1 MLFMCLSDN
10 RFISPQKCRFVGIL
24 FVTSLIL
31 AALFVHA
38 DTDKNFVPSASPL
51 VSEGYAQLE
60 GGQPA
65 KALIAFEQALQADA
79 KNLSARLGQAM
90 IYAEQE
96 RHQEAFASYDVIVQ
110 HYPQHAFAW
119 NGRGLAAFNLEDFDT
134 ALTSFQMAIV
144 DQPVNGFFYES
155 LAWTQICRGEF
166 VDAAESAKK
175 ASLMYSRKGETSA
188 YPLLIAYFSYHESGD
203 AQNALRTLAYANKNK
218 PVNQWPAPVIDY
230 LSEKIGEAD
239 LISFVTNPAEET
251 EAHTYIGLY
260 LRLLGETDAA
270 DQHLQWVSQN
280 GNAQV
285 FEYTLA
291 RALNLQNNV
300 ASAIR

>member
-10 RFISPQKCRFVGIL
+10 RFTSPQKSRYVGIL
-24 FVTSLIL
+24 VITSLIL
-31 AALFVHA
+31 APLFVHA
-38 DTDKNFVPSASPL
+38 DTDTHFVPSASPL
-51 VSEGYAQLE
+51 VTEGYAQLE
-60 GGQPA
+60 SGQPA
-65 KALIAFEQALQADA
+65 KALISFEQALQTDA

-96 RHQEAFASYDVIVQ
+96 RHQEAFDSYDVIVQ

-155 LAWTQICRGEF
+155 LAWTQMCRGEF

-175 ASLMYSRKGETSA
+175 ASLMYTRKGETSA

>member
-1 MLFMCLSDN
+1 MCLSDN
-10 RFISPQKCRFVGIL
+10 RFTSPQKSRFVGIL
-24 FVTSLIL
+24 VVTSLIL
-31 AALFVHA
+31 AQLFVHA
-38 DTDKNFVPSASPL
+38 DTDNNFAPSASSL
-51 VSEGYAQLE
+51 ITEGYVQLE

-65 KALIAFEQALQADA
+65 KALIAFEQALQVDA

-90 IYAEQE
+90 IFAKQE
-96 RHQEAFASYDVIVQ
+96 RHQEAFASYDVIVE

-134 ALTSFQMAIV
+134 ALTSFQMATV

-155 LAWTQICRGEF
+155 LAWTQMCRGEF

-175 ASLMYSRKGETSA
+175 ASLMYSRKGETST

-270 DQHLQWVSQN
+270 DQHLKWVSQN
-280 GNAQV
+280 GNPQV

-291 RALNLQNNV
+291 RALHLQNSV

>member
-90 IYAEQE
+90 IHAEQE

-155 LAWTQICRGEF
+155 LAWTQMCRGEF

>member
-1 MLFMCLSDN
+1 
-10 RFISPQKCRFVGIL
+10 
-24 FVTSLIL
+24 
-31 AALFVHA
+31 
-38 DTDKNFVPSASPL
+38 VPSASPL
-51 VSEGYAQLE
+51 VTEGYAQLE

-65 KALIAFEQALQADA
+65 KALISFEQALQTDA

-96 RHQEAFASYDVIVQ
+96 RHQEAFDSYDVIVQ

-155 LAWTQICRGEF
+155 LAWTQMCRGEF

-175 ASLMYSRKGETSA
+175 ASLMYTRKGETSA

>member
-1 MLFMCLSDN
+1 MFLSDN
-10 RFISPQKCRFVGIL
+10 RFTSPQKSRFVGIL
-24 FVTSLIL
+24 VVTSLIL
-31 AALFVHA
+31 AQPSVHA

-51 VSEGYAQLE
+51 VTGGYAQLE
-60 GGQPA
+60 AGQSA

-134 ALTSFQMAIV
+134 ALTSFKMATV

-155 LAWTQICRGEF
+155 LAWTQMCRGEF

-203 AQNALRTLAYANKNK
+203 AQNALRTLEYANKNK

-280 GNAQV
+280 GNSQV

>member
-1 MLFMCLSDN
+1 MRVSDN
-10 RFISPQKCRFVGIL
+10 RFTSPQKSRFVGIL
-24 FVTSLIL
+24 VVTSLIL
-31 AALFVHA
+31 AQLFTHA
-38 DTDKNFVPSASPL
+38 DTDNNLAVIASPL
-51 VSEGYAQLE
+51 VTEGYAQLE
-60 GGQPA
+60 SGQPA
-65 KALIAFEQALQADA
+65 KALIAFEQALQTDA

-134 ALTSFQMAIV
+134 ALTSFQMATIE
-144 DQPVNGFFYES
+144 QPVNGFFYES
-155 LAWTQICRGEF
+155 LAWTQMCRGEF

-175 ASLMYSRKGETSA
+175 ASLMYTHKGETSV

-218 PVNQWPAPVIDY
+218 PVNQWPSPVIDY
-230 LSEKIGEAD
+230 LSEKISEAD

-270 DQHLQWVSQN
+270 DQHLQWVSKN
-280 GNAQV
+280 GNVQV

>member
-1 MLFMCLSDN
+1 MRLSDN
-10 RFISPQKCRFVGIL
+10 RFPYLQKSRVVSIL
-24 FVTSLIL
+24 VVTSLIL
-31 AALFVHA
+31 AQPFVHA
-38 DTDKNFVPSASPL
+38 DTGKDFVPSASPL
-51 VSEGYAQLE
+51 VTEGYSQLE
-60 GGQPA
+60 GGQSA
-65 KALIAFEQALQADA
+65 KALVAFEQALQADA

-96 RHQEAFASYDVIVQ
+96 RHQEAFASYDLIVQ
-110 HYPQHAFAW
+110 HFPKHAFAW

-134 ALTSFQMAIV
+134 ALTSFQMATA

-155 LAWTQICRGEF
+155 LAWTQMCRGEF
-166 VDAAESAKK
+166 FDAAESAKK

>member
-1 MLFMCLSDN
+1 MCLSDN
-10 RFISPQKCRFVGIL
+10 RFTSPQKCQFVGIL
-24 FVTSLIL
+24 VVTSLIL
-31 AALFVHA
+31 AQPFVNA
-38 DTDKNFVPSASPL
+38 DTDQNFVPSTSPL
-51 VSEGYAQLE
+51 ITEGYAQLE

-65 KALIAFEQALQADA
+65 KALIAFEQALQVDA

-90 IYAEQE
+90 IFAKQE
-96 RHQEAFASYDVIVQ
+96 RHQEAFTSYDVIVE

-134 ALTSFQMAIV
+134 ALTSFQMATV

-155 LAWTQICRGEF
+155 LAWTQMCRGEF
-166 VDAAESAKK
+166 IDAAESAKK
-175 ASLMYSRKGETSA
+175 ASLMYSRKGETST

-239 LISFVTNPAEET
+239 LISFVTNSAEET

-280 GNAQV
+280 GNSQV

>member
-155 LAWTQICRGEF
+155 LAWTQMCRGEF

>member
-1 MLFMCLSDN
+1 
-10 RFISPQKCRFVGIL
+10 
-24 FVTSLIL
+24 
-31 AALFVHA
+31 
-38 DTDKNFVPSASPL
+38 
-51 VSEGYAQLE
+51 
-60 GGQPA
+60 
-65 KALIAFEQALQADA
+65 
-79 KNLSARLGQAM
+79 
-90 IYAEQE
+90 
-96 RHQEAFASYDVIVQ
+96 
-110 HYPQHAFAW
+110 
-119 NGRGLAAFNLEDFDT
+119 
-134 ALTSFQMAIV
+134 MATV

-155 LAWTQICRGEF
+155 LAWTQMCRGEF

-203 AQNALRTLAYANKNK
+203 AQNALHTLGYANKNK

-280 GNAQV
+280 GNSQV

>member
-1 MLFMCLSDN
+1 MFLSDN
-10 RFISPQKCRFVGIL
+10 RFTSPQKSRFVGIL
-24 FVTSLIL
+24 VVTSLIL
-31 AALFVHA
+31 AQPSVHA

-51 VSEGYAQLE
+51 VTEGYAQLE
-60 GGQPA
+60 AGQPA

-96 RHQEAFASYDVIVQ
+96 HHQEAFASYDVIVQ

-134 ALTSFQMAIV
+134 ALTSFKMATV

-155 LAWTQICRGEF
+155 LAWTQMCRGEF

-203 AQNALRTLAYANKNK
+203 AQNALRTLEYANKNK

-280 GNAQV
+280 GNSQV

-300 ASAIR
+300 ASTIR

>member
-1 MLFMCLSDN
+1 MRLLGN
-10 RFISPQKCRFVGIL
+10 RFIPPLKSQFVGIL
-24 FVTSLIL
+24 VVTTSIL
-31 AALFVHA
+31 AQPVAHT
-38 DTDKNFVPSASPL
+38 DTDKKFTPSASPL
-51 VSEGYAQLE
+51 ITEGYAQLE
-60 GGQPA
+60 DGQPV
-65 KALIAFEQALQADA
+65 KALIAFEQALQADP

-90 IYAEQE
+90 IFAEQE

-134 ALTSFQMAIV
+134 ALTSFHMATV

-155 LAWTQICRGEF
+155 LAWTQMCRGEF
-166 VDAAESAKK
+166 SDAAESAKK
-175 ASLMYSRKGETSA
+175 ASLMYNRKGETSA
-188 YPLLIAYFSYHESGD
+188 YPLLIAYFAYHESGD
-203 AQNALRTLAYANKNK
+203 AQNALRTLSYANKNK

-230 LSEKIGEAD
+230 LSEKIGEDD
-239 LISFVTNPAEET
+239 LISFVTSPAEET

-260 LRLLGETDAA
+260 LRLLGETEAA
-270 DQHLQWVSQN
+270 DQHLKWVSQN
-280 GNAQV
+280 GNSQV

-300 ASAIR
+300 ASTTR

>member
-1 MLFMCLSDN
+1 MRVSDN
-10 RFISPQKCRFVGIL
+10 RFTSPQKSRFVGIL
-24 FVTSLIL
+24 VVTSLIL
-31 AALFVHA
+31 AQLFTHA
-38 DTDKNFVPSASPL
+38 DTDNNLAVIASPL
-51 VSEGYAQLE
+51 VTEGYAQLE
-60 GGQPA
+60 SGQPA
-65 KALIAFEQALQADA
+65 KALIAFEQALQTDA

-134 ALTSFQMAIV
+134 ALTSFQIATIE
-144 DQPVNGFFYES
+144 QPVNGFFYES
-155 LAWTQICRGEF
+155 LAWTQMCRGEF

-175 ASLMYSRKGETSA
+175 ASLMYTHKGETSV

-230 LSEKIGEAD
+230 LSEKISEAD

-270 DQHLQWVSQN
+270 DQHLQWVSKN
-280 GNAQV
+280 GNVQV

>member
-1 MLFMCLSDN
+1 MFLSDN
-10 RFISPQKCRFVGIL
+10 RFTSPQKSRFVGIL
-24 FVTSLIL
+24 VVTSLIL
-31 AALFVHA
+31 AQPSVHA

-51 VSEGYAQLE
+51 VTEGYAQLE

-65 KALIAFEQALQADA
+65 KALISFEQALQADA

-134 ALTSFQMAIV
+134 ALTSFKMATV

-155 LAWTQICRGEF
+155 LAWTQMCRGEF

-203 AQNALRTLAYANKNK
+203 AQNALRTLEYANKNK

-280 GNAQV
+280 GNSQV

>member
-1 MLFMCLSDN
+1 MFLSDN
-10 RFISPQKCRFVGIL
+10 RFTSPQKSRFVGIL
-24 FVTSLIL
+24 VVTSLIL
-31 AALFVHA
+31 AQPSVHA
-38 DTDKNFVPSASPL
+38 DTDKKFVPSASPL
-51 VSEGYAQLE
+51 VTEGYAQLE

-134 ALTSFQMAIV
+134 ALTSFKMATV

-155 LAWTQICRGEF
+155 LAWTQMCRGEF

-203 AQNALRTLAYANKNK
+203 AQNALRTLEYANKNK

-280 GNAQV
+280 GNSQV

>member
-1 MLFMCLSDN
+1 MRVSDN
-10 RFISPQKCRFVGIL
+10 RFTSPQKSRFVGIL
-24 FVTSLIL
+24 VVTSLIL
-31 AALFVHA
+31 AQLFTHA
-38 DTDKNFVPSASPL
+38 YTDNNLAVIASPL
-51 VSEGYAQLE
+51 VTEGYAQLE
-60 GGQPA
+60 SGQPA
-65 KALIAFEQALQADA
+65 KALIAFEQALQTDA

-134 ALTSFQMAIV
+134 ALTSFQMATIE
-144 DQPVNGFFYES
+144 QPVNGFFYES
-155 LAWTQICRGEF
+155 LAWTQMCRGEF

-175 ASLMYSRKGETSA
+175 ASLMYTHKGETSV

-230 LSEKIGEAD
+230 LSEKISEAD
-239 LISFVTNPAEET
+239 LISFV
-251 EAHTYIGLY
+251 
-260 LRLLGETDAA
+260 
-270 DQHLQWVSQN
+270 S
-280 GNAQV
+280 
-285 FEYTLA
+285 
-291 RALNLQNNV
+291 
-300 ASAIR
+300 

>member
-1 MLFMCLSDN
+1 MYLPDN
-10 RFISPQKCRFVGIL
+10 RFTTLGKSRFVGIL
-24 FVTSLIL
+24 VVVNIIL
-31 AALFVHA
+31 AQFFVHA
-38 DTDKNFVPSASPL
+38 ETNKDFVPSASPL
-51 VSEGYAQLE
+51 VTEGYALLE

-65 KALIAFEQALQADA
+65 KALIAFERALQADT

-134 ALTSFQMAIV
+134 ALTSFHMATV

-155 LAWTQICRGEF
+155 LAWTQMCRGEF

-203 AQNALRTLAYANKNK
+203 AKNALRTLAYANKNK

>member
-1 MLFMCLSDN
+1 MRLSDY
-10 RFISPQKCRFVGIL
+10 RFSSLRKSRFAFIL
-24 FVTSLIL
+24 VVASLIL
-31 AALFVHA
+31 AQPFVHA
-38 DTDKNFVPSASPL
+38 DPGKDFVPSASPL
-51 VSEGYAQLE
+51 VTEGYAQLE

-96 RHQEAFASYDVIVQ
+96 RHQEAFASYDIIVQ

-134 ALTSFQMAIV
+134 ALTSFQMATV

-155 LAWTQICRGEF
+155 LAWTQMCRGEF

-280 GNAQV
+280 GHAQV

>member
-1 MLFMCLSDN
+1 LSDN

-155 LAWTQICRGEF
+155 LAWTQMCRGEF

>member
-1 MLFMCLSDN
+1 MRLSDN
-10 RFISPQKCRFVGIL
+10 RFPYLQKSRVVSIL
-24 FVTSLIL
+24 VVTSLIL
-31 AALFVHA
+31 AQPFVHA
-38 DTDKNFVPSASPL
+38 DTGKDFVPSASPL
-51 VSEGYAQLE
+51 VTEGYSQLE
-60 GGQPA
+60 GGQSA
-65 KALIAFEQALQADA
+65 KALVAFEQALQADA

-96 RHQEAFASYDVIVQ
+96 RHQEAFASYDLIVQ
-110 HYPQHAFAW
+110 HFPKHAFAW

-134 ALTSFQMAIV
+134 ALTSFQMATA

-155 LAWTQICRGEF
+155 LAWTQMCRGEF